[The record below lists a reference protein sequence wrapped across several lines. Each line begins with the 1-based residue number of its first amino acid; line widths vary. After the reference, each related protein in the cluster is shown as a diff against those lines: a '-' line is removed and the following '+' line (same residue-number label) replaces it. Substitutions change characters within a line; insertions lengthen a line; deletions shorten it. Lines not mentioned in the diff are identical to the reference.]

1 MERGSEGRK
10 MGETKLREIAL
21 PRRSRPPRKKIFRI
35 SYFVEIGMRDG
46 RFLSPPPRPC
56 PRPFSCGRQ
65 ENGQPSTF
73 LSAAIPP
80 PLLFLAALHL
90 CPQIMEL
97 DQIFL
102 WEMTGR
108 QDRGNVYLWE

>member
-80 PLLFLAALHL
+80 PPPPRRSSSLSPDYGIGPDIPL
-90 CPQIMEL
+90 
-97 DQIFL
+97 
-102 WEMTGR
+102 GN
-108 QDRGNVYLWE
+108 DRLPGSW

>member
-1 MERGSEGRK
+1 
-10 MGETKLREIAL
+10 
-21 PRRSRPPRKKIFRI
+21 
-35 SYFVEIGMRDG
+35 MRDG
-46 RFLSPPPRPC
+46 RFLSPSPRPC

-108 QDRGNVYLWE
+108 QDRGNVHGNKRERNEASQRNEDEEIEREYFFSRYFVSLKVYLQLVSK